1 MDISGFIRSGIQS
14 LGSRVLNWL
23 TENGVEVRV
32 EYHAGGVHYQ
42 RVLGARRVENAD
54 DQRREQPEANQPQ
67 SSFDSAS
74 TLIRLGAAVG
84 SAMVVGTAVAAA
96 GMILAAP
103 ELLSTEGNT
112 SHNSYSEGLLE
123 SRCSSIHFIGDE
135 SESCPVCME
144 NFIKGETIYVLPCL
158 HKYHRAC
165 IMPWLVQT
173 GQCSVCRFNVGEGG

>member
-1 MDISGFIRSGIQS
+1 MDISGFIRTGIQS
-14 LGSRVLNWL
+14 LGNRVLNWL

-32 EYHAGGVHYQ
+32 EYHAGDVHYQ
-42 RVLGARRVENAD
+42 RVLGARRTDNVD
-54 DQRREQPEANQPQ
+54 SQRREGPETNQPQ
-67 SSFDSAS
+67 GNFESAS

-103 ELLSTEGNT
+103 QILAEGNT
-112 SHNSYSEGLLE
+112 SQNLYSEGLIE

-165 IMPWLVQT
+165 VMPWLLQT